1 MKKGRSQFE
10 LRPKLGWLKGC
21 GGSRARSR
29 RYARVRCEIDADGS
43 LTPVAVLW
51 RSGRAFEI
59 TKVGRRESRPCLGT
73 GRRTRFTVWFGGY
86 QTYLWWDTN
95 RWHVMSPPPF
105 ISSMQKDRRAV
116 GSLNV

>member
-1 MKKGRSQFE
+1 M
-10 LRPKLGWLKGC
+10 
-21 GGSRARSR
+21 
-29 RYARVRCEIDADGS
+29 RCEIDAVGS
-43 LTPVAVLW
+43 LTPIAVLW

-59 TKVGRRESRPCLGT
+59 TKVSRRESRPCPGT

-95 RWHVMSPPPF
+95 RWYVMSPPPFPPF

-116 GSLNV
+116 GSPNV